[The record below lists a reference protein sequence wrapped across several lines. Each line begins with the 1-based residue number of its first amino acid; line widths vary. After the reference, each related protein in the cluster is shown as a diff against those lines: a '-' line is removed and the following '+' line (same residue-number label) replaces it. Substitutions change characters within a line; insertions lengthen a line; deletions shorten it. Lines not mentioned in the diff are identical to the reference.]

1 MFWDEN
7 KTISIAALFGIFF
20 IAQKCDNF
28 LETERKN
35 SNFSNLFF
43 LTLTLLMIDGFEIC
57 FFKNTIAQSNLA
69 K

>member
-1 MFWDEN
+1 M
-7 KTISIAALFGIFF
+7 
-20 IAQKCDNF
+20 QKNGSVANIQ
-28 LETERKN
+28 RKN